1 MAITITFGN
10 FKGGTGKT
18 TNSSLIA
25 YILSNLGYKTLLI
38 DLDPQGNATTL
49 YLKTKQR
56 ISHEVVKFEKT
67 LMSAI
72 SDNDLKSIITPVKQ
86 YLDLLPSYADFTSF
100 PLYLEQLY
108 PDNQKERAMHLRKLL
123 APVKDNYDF
132 IIIDVPP
139 TVSVYTDNALMVSD
153 YTVIVMQTQ
162 ERSMDGAKAYI
173 IYLQELI
180 DNFGADFDILGV
192 LPVLLK
198 NSSNVDKT
206 ILKMARKEFGEE
218 NMFSNVVKNMERLK
232 RYDVTGIGDFTLV
245 DNADVHDKRVFELY
259 ENVTKELI
267 DRLKDRGAI

>member
-1 MAITITFGN
+1 MAIAITFGN

-232 RYDVTGIGDFTLV
+232 RYDVTGIGAFTLV

-267 DRLKDRGAI
+267 DRLKDRGVI

>member
-108 PDNQKERAMHLRKLL
+108 PNNQKERAMHLRKLL

>member
-198 NSSNVDKT
+198 NSSNVDKI

>member
-1 MAITITFGN
+1 MAIAITFGN

-49 YLKTKQR
+49 YLKTKQK

-108 PDNQKERAMHLRKLL
+108 PNNQKERAMHLRKLL

-232 RYDVTGIGDFTLV
+232 RYDVTGIGAFTLV

-259 ENVTKELI
+259 ENVKKELI